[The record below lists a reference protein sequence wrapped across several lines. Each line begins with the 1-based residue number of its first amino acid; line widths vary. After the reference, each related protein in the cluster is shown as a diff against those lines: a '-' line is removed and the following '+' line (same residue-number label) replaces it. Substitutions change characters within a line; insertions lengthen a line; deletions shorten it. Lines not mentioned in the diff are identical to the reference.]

1 MTYHPPPPSEP
12 NGCIQTLVISRMIF
26 MILLIP
32 IALIMGVLLAV
43 MAVFVAYSE
52 HPVLGLIVITLVGAL
67 FYFVVRWERQRVERD
82 HPPDMDM

>member
-32 IALIMGVLLAV
+32 MVLIVGVLFAV
-43 MAVFVAYSE
+43 MAIFVAYSR
-52 HPVLGLIVITLVGAL
+52 HPVLGLVVISIVGSLV
-67 FYFVVRWERQRVERD
+67 YVVLRWERHRVERD
-82 HPPDMDM
+82 HPPEL